1 MSEHFDANQIDE
13 AKDSE
18 QSHRTPGPALPIIS
32 LVASIAGAAIG
43 YYINWPVGVVLVITS
58 IVCGVLAR
66 KRRAP
71 YRWAA
76 TIGIII
82 SALCLVVC
90 VVVVSIVMYQMQ
102 QMNNLLS

>member
-18 QSHRTPGPALPIIS
+18 QFHRTPGPALPIIS

-58 IVCGVLAR
+58 IVCGVLAQASCPVSLGR
-66 KRRAP
+66 NDRHHHQRTLLGRLRR
-71 YRWAA
+71 RGQHRDVSDAA
-76 TIGIII
+76 DE
-82 SALCLVVC
+82 
-90 VVVVSIVMYQMQ
+90 
-102 QMNNLLS
+102 

>member
-1 MSEHFDANQIDE
+1 MRIKSTRR
-13 AKDSE
+13 K
-18 QSHRTPGPALPIIS
+18 TPSSSIARPA

-102 QMNNLLS
+102 QMNSLLS

>member
-18 QSHRTPGPALPIIS
+18 QLHRTPGPALPIIS

-58 IVCGVLAR
+58 IVCGILAR
-66 KRRAP
+66 KLAP
-71 YRWAA
+71 RIA
-76 TIGIII
+76 GPQR
-82 SALCLVVC
+82 SA
-90 VVVVSIVMYQMQ
+90 S
-102 QMNNLLS
+102 SSAHSAWSSASSWSAS

>member
-18 QSHRTPGPALPIIS
+18 QLHRTPGPALPIIS

-43 YYINWPVGVVLVITS
+43 YYINWPVGAVLVITS
-58 IVCGVLAR
+58 IVCG

-102 QMNNLLS
+102 QMNSLLS